1 MATPEIFK
9 LPFESLGE
17 PDDLWGRFFVTA
29 IQHLGEYHR
38 AGFMRLDA
46 LEKCVL
52 AMRVEMEAAGVGKSA
67 QLAEA
72 MAALDE
78 ALEIKKMQSRTSL
91 DLAEKLGALAMMLA
105 EEKRKK

>member
-17 PDDLWGRFFVTA
+17 PDDLWGRFFLAA

-52 AMRVEMEAAGVGKSA
+52 AMRTEMEAAGVGKSER
-67 QLAEA
+67 LAEA
-72 MAALDE
+72 MALLDE
-78 ALEIKKMQSRTSL
+78 ALEVKKMQSSTSL
-91 DLAEKLGALAMMLA
+91 DQAEKLGAMAMMLA
-105 EEKRKK
+105 ERNQGG